1 MKKKK
6 CWERELEKER
16 ERDFWKVES
25 RENKKGEDGIYGYGY
40 TCVVEKNQEREKK
53 KKKKRMDDRKKERKK
68 NDNLE
73 ILPQYFHN
81 KF

>member
-1 MKKKK
+1 
-6 CWERELEKER
+6 
-16 ERDFWKVES
+16 
-25 RENKKGEDGIYGYGY
+25 
-40 TCVVEKNQEREKK
+40 
-53 KKKKRMDDRKKERKK
+53 MDDRKKEKKNNIKK